1 MIVRNDSLSFFRE
14 VYIVFYEDIDL
25 FYIHHLTMKGR
36 RIMKVVVEKYV
47 CDGCG
52 KELDTTKRHY
62 VISFGTSDSWNDV
75 ETHAQHRKDVC
86 SNCYKT
92 ILSLVGNGSIEN
104 ELTPIKRN
112 YTNKASYDK
121 DLIKE
126 LWAQGLTYKEISA
139 KLGVKT
145 NQILYV
151 VKHMSEKERK
161 DLKDKYIT
169 NVIEEERIPRMEVT
183 TDQQGY
189 VLSVKEKD

>member
-1 MIVRNDSLSFFRE
+1 
-14 VYIVFYEDIDL
+14 
-25 FYIHHLTMKGR
+25 
-36 RIMKVVVEKYV
+36 MKVVVEKYV

-62 VISFGTSDSWNDV
+62 MISFGASDSWTDV
-75 ETHAQHRKDVC
+75 EKHVPQHRKDVC
-86 SNCYKT
+86 CNCYKT
-92 ILSLVGNGSIEN
+92 FLSLVGDGSVEIE
-104 ELTPIKRN
+104 PIPTKRN

-121 DLIKE
+121 DAIKE
-126 LWAQGLTYKEISA
+126 LWGQGLSYKEISA
-139 KLGVKT
+139 KLGVKMD
-145 NQILYV
+145 QILYV

-189 VLSVKEKD
+189 VLSVKEKV